1 MKVNFIRFSRSTQNR
16 LAYQCNELTGIE
28 NVVSMQFDY
37 YQVLTSG
44 WKSGAKNRMRNFS
57 TIAQVQAYF
66 RKLNDGGWLS
76 NDEYRKAEFLASLF
90 EAGITP
96 PARNVADSAPHAW
109 QVRMR
114 CDADGQM
121 TLDEFDDYGFVNAED
136 SSIR

>member
-1 MKVNFIRFSRSTQNR
+1 
-16 LAYQCNELTGIE
+16 
-28 NVVSMQFDY
+28 MQFDY

-76 NDEYRKAEFLASLF
+76 DDEYRKAEFLASLF

-96 PARNVADSAPHAW
+96 PVRDAADSAPHAW
-109 QVRMR
+109 QVHTP
-114 CDADGQM
+114 CEADGQR
-121 TLDEFDDYGFVNAED
+121 TLDEFDDYGFVD
-136 SSIR
+136 TKGSPIR